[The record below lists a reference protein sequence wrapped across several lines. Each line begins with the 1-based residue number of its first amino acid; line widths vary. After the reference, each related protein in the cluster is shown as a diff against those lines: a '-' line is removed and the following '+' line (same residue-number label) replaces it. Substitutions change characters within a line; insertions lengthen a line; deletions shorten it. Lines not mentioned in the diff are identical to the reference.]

1 MTTETA
7 TPPRQQRHP
16 VRAVRIVKGR
26 PRLFLSAAVG
36 LVTILFLFIAC
47 DEWRTATKLLVGWDI
62 GIGLYL
68 MLAFY
73 LWARSDTHRIR
84 RRASL
89 QDEGQFTM
97 LVLTV
102 AAAAACLAAIFAELG
117 TSGGATRQAGQLI
130 LATATIVLAWAFI
143 HVMFALHY
151 AHEFYG
157 EGRDHRTGGM
167 TFPGA
172 EEPDYWDFAYFSFVV
187 GMCAQ
192 VSDVVV
198 TSRVIRRTV
207 LAHSIVSFL
216 FNAALLA
223 LTVNIAASAI

>member
-1 MTTETA
+1 MTAETA
-7 TPPRQQRHP
+7 TPTRKERHP
-16 VRAVRIVKGR
+16 VRAVRIIKAR
-26 PRLFLSAAVG
+26 PRLFLSAVVG
-36 LVTILFLFIAC
+36 LIAILVLFIAC
-47 DEWRTATKLLVGWDI
+47 DWRVATKVLVGWDI
-62 GIGLYL
+62 GIGIYL
-68 MLAFY
+68 VLAFY
-73 LWARSDTHRIR
+73 LMARSDAHRIR
-84 RRASL
+84 RRASM
-89 QDEGQFTM
+89 QDEGQVAM

-102 AAAAACLAAIFAELG
+102 SAAAASLAAIFAELS

-130 LATATIVLAWAFI
+130 LATATIVLSWAFI
-143 HVMFALHY
+143 HAMFALHY
-151 AHEFYG
+151 AHEYYG

-167 TFPGA
+167 TFPGPD
-172 EEPDYWDFAYFSFVV
+172 EPDYWDFAYFSFVI

-198 TSRVIRRTV
+198 TSRIIRRTV

>member
-1 MTTETA
+1 MTTA
-7 TPPRQQRHP
+7 AAIPPKRHP
-16 VRAVRIVKGR
+16 VRAVRIVKAR
-26 PRLFLSAAVG
+26 PRLFLSVVIG

-47 DEWRTATKLLVGWDI
+47 DEWRVSTKVLVGWDI

-68 MLAFY
+68 VLAFN
-73 LWARSDTHRIR
+73 LFARSDAHRIR
-84 RRASL
+84 RRASM
-89 QDEGQFTM
+89 QDEGQLIM

-102 AAAAACLAAIFAELG
+102 SAAAASLAAIFAELS

-130 LATATIVLAWAFI
+130 LATATIVLSWGFI
-143 HVMFALHY
+143 HTMFALHY
-151 AHEFYG
+151 AHEYYG

-172 EEPDYWDFAYFSFVV
+172 DEPDYWDFAYFSFVI

-207 LAHSIVSFL
+207 LSHSIVSFL